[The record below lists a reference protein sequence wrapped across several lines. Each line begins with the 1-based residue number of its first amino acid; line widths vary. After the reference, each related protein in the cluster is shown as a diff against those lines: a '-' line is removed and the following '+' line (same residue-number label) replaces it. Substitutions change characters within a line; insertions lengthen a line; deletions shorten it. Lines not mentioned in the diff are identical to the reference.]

1 MIAINYNRQH
11 FKVILISVVHK
22 WRMTFTC
29 APRIEDASNV
39 LLLVIAKRY
48 FGFSI
53 SVARCKGI
61 SPLSSTYLSYNRG
74 YYHDIEGYIILR
86 KR

>member
-29 APRIEDASNV
+29 APRIEC
-39 LLLVIAKRY
+39 
-48 FGFSI
+48 GFSI